1 MAGRVGALAAG
12 AALLVVLLE
21 LAEPHGASA
30 KPLVPAV
37 FVFGDSLVD
46 VGNNNHLPKCNA
58 SCKANYPRYGVDRP
72 RHSPTGRFSNGFNLA
87 DQLAQMLG
95 FPESPP
101 PLLSL
106 PKSRLVPQMSRGGI
120 NFASGGAG
128 LLDRTGPRVCGEVLS
143 MTAQVGNFTDL
154 ARQWKRED
162 RTAAD
167 LISKSLFFISVGSN
181 DLFEYSDSPQAHDRN
196 DTQLFLQDLVASYT
210 SHIKDLYAAGA
221 KKFSVVSP
229 SLVGCCPSQ
238 RALAHDPKGPKDADK
253 YGCLGAANNLSRQ
266 LYPMVASMLQDLSL
280 ELSCMNYSLGDA
292 VGMAEFVF
300 RSPNT
305 AAYNFTE
312 LEKACCGRGYFGEGG
327 CNPRAP
333 LCQNRTGYVFWDGY
347 HPTEAASA
355 VTAKELFVDTG
366 LFVHPINVQ
375 QLVAASQP

>member
-1 MAGRVGALAAG
+1 MARRSGALAAG
-12 AALLVVLLE
+12 SALLFVLLE
-21 LAEPHGASA
+21 LAEPHGAA
-30 KPLVPAV
+30 EPLVPAM

-58 SCKANYPRYGVDRP
+58 SCRANYPLYGVDHP
-72 RHSPTGRFSNGFNLA
+72 RHSPTGRFSNGHNLA

-95 FPESPP
+95 IPESPP

-143 MTAQVGNFTDL
+143 MTAQVGNFTEL
-154 ARQWKRED
+154 ARQWKRANEK
-162 RTAAD
+162 AAD

-181 DLFEYSDSPQAHDRN
+181 DLFEYSDFPQAPDHN
-196 DTQLFLQDLVASYT
+196 DTQFLQDLVASYT
-210 SHIKDLYAAGA
+210 THIKDLYAAGA

-238 RALAHDPKGPKDADK
+238 RALAHDPKGPKGVDK
-253 YGCLGAANNLSRQ
+253 YGCLGPANNLSRQ
-266 LYPMVASMLQDLSL
+266 LYPMIASMLQDLSL

-305 AAYNFTE
+305 PAYNFTE
-312 LEKACCGRGYFGEGG
+312 LEKACCGRGHFGEGG

-375 QLVAASQP
+375 QLVASQP